1 MPKLLNQSLYD
12 ATYEATEAVV
22 KSTKANFKTFQ
33 TELPVGTALYRYST
47 KQYSDGTEAGARK
60 NWTEELKNDT
70 GNRWTGTAET
80 GSGGS
85 GGLYMSLEAEKGLD
99 TEFPELNHY
108 QSNDQYDQETD
119 IAFYDFKENRAVHS
133 KAKTLYYMFA
143 FFLQKKLVG
152 IDLTLNSWA
161 IRTFMR
167 D

>member
-1 MPKLLNQSLYD
+1 MQPIRQQRQSLK
-12 ATYEATEAVV
+12 AQ
-22 KSTKANFKTFQ
+22 KANFKTFQ
-33 TELPVGTALYRYST
+33 TELPLGTALYRYST

-60 NWTEELKNDT
+60 NWAEELKNDT

-119 IAFYDFKENRAVHS
+119 IAFYDFKKIAQCIPRPRHS
-133 KAKTLYYMFA
+133 TICSHFSFRK
-143 FFLQKKLVG
+143 
-152 IDLTLNSWA
+152 N
-161 IRTFMR
+161 
-167 D
+167 